1 MYRHLFLEGPI
12 QMGKSTLLRELLRPY
27 KGMIGGFASQR
38 MLNDEGMTIGYR
50 IGPADSTT
58 LTIPFT
64 EGRDLPGVFRIIHE
78 DGTSEKFPEV
88 FDTYGIELLDAAKGK
103 KLILLDEIGGAEL
116 LNAGFRKALYD
127 VLAGEIPCI
136 GVIKLNSK
144 ASSMSKTAGYSS
156 AVIEYNTQLRDRL
169 TSEYGGQ
176 ILSFKRDDTD
186 LKKEAEDFI
195 CGIFTTKR

>member
-12 QMGKSTLLRELLRPY
+12 QMGKSTLLRELLSPY
-27 KGMIGGFASQR
+27 KDMIGGFASQR
-38 MLNDEGMTIGYR
+38 MLNDDGRTIGYR

-78 DGTSEKFPEV
+78 DGNSEKFPEI

-116 LNAGFRKALYD
+116 LNTGFREALYD
-127 VLAGEIPCI
+127 VLAGETPCI

-144 ASSMSKTAGYSS
+144 ASFMSKTAGYSS
-156 AVIEYNTQLRDRL
+156 TVAEYNARLREKIL
-169 TSEYGGQ
+169 NEYGGR
-176 ILSFKRDDTD
+176 ILPFERGDNK
-186 LKKEAEDFI
+186 LKKEAEEFL
-195 CGIFTTKR
+195 CGIFTTEQ

>member
-12 QMGKSTLLRELLRPY
+12 QMGKSTLLRELLSPY
-27 KGMIGGFASQR
+27 KDMIGGFASQR
-38 MLNDEGMTIGYR
+38 MLNDDGRTIGYR

-78 DGTSEKFPEV
+78 DGNSEKFPEI
-88 FDTYGIELLDAAKGK
+88 FDTCGIELLDAAKGK

-116 LNAGFRKALYD
+116 LNTGFREALYD
-127 VLAGEIPCI
+127 VLAGETPCI

-144 ASSMSKTAGYSS
+144 ASFMSKTAGYSS
-156 AVIEYNTQLRDRL
+156 TVAEYNARLREKIL
-169 TSEYGGQ
+169 NEYGGR
-176 ILSFKRDDTD
+176 ILPFERGDNK
-186 LKKEAEDFI
+186 LKKEAEEFL
-195 CGIFTTKR
+195 CGIFTTEQ

>member
-1 MYRHLFLEGPI
+1 MCRHLFLEGPI

-27 KGMIGGFASQR
+27 KDMIGGFASQR
-38 MLNDEGMTIGYR
+38 MLNDEGRTIGYR

-64 EGRDLPGVFRIIHE
+64 EGCDLPGVFRIIHE
-78 DGTSEKFPEV
+78 DGNSEKFPEV

-116 LNAGFRKALYD
+116 LNTDFREALYD
-127 VLAGEIPCI
+127 VLAGETPCI

-156 AVIEYNTQLRDRL
+156 IVTEYNKSLREKIL
-169 TSEYGGQ
+169 NEYGGC
-176 ILSFKRDDTD
+176 ILPFRRNDDG
-186 LKKEAEDFI
+186 LKKETEEFL
-195 CGIFTTKR
+195 CGIFTTEQ